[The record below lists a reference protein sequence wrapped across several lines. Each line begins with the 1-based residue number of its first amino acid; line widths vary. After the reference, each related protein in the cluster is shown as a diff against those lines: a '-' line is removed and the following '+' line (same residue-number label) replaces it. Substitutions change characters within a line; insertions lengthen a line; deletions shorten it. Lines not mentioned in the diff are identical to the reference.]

1 VIPPRERKPVLRHG
15 TVTVVPTGTVR
26 EFLLLYDEN
35 QLQIDQSD
43 TADLYNN
50 VGRVIRFV
58 PNPSP
63 VLEDLY
69 DVLGVLFLWQGY
81 ESTRKGSLLEEMKQI
96 IKAEKLERLLTDPYT
111 VRPQE

>member
-1 VIPPRERKPVLRHG
+1 MLRHG
-15 TVTVVPTGTVR
+15 AITVVPTGTVR

-35 QLQIDQSD
+35 QLQVDQSD

-58 PNPSP
+58 PNTSP

-81 ESTRKGSLLEEMKQI
+81 ESTRRGSLLEEMKEI
-96 IKAEKLERLLTDPYT
+96 VAEEKLERLLTDPYT
-111 VRPQE
+111 VRPKE